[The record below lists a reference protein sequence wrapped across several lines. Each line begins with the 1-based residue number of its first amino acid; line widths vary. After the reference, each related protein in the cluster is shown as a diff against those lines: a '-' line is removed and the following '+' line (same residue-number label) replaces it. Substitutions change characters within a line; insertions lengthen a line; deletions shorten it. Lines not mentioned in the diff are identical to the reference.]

1 MRFLLHKSGLNRSIQ
16 RLWLQETLSTDERAD
31 RVDDLRRRRSDP
43 ADETKRERGC
53 LSLCHLLP
61 VLISMAFGQRR
72 QDDLLEYLWSLA
84 DTGIDLTELDDLQ
97 IRLEPRIIGTPVPGK
112 LGSLRRQLSMH
123 DQIRPGLLTQRP

>member
-1 MRFLLHKSGLNRSIQ
+1 MPLASFAGTRESRLLGRDRS
-16 RLWLQETLSTDERAD
+16 
-31 RVDDLRRRRSDP
+31 
-43 ADETKRERGC
+43 C
-53 LSLCHLLP
+53 LSQICATPGL
-61 VLISMAFGQRR
+61 AFGQRR